1 MTEKRQNE
9 KKEKEKETDGKG
21 GEFMSARSVE
31 APATCQELC

>member
-9 KKEKEKETDGKG
+9 KKEKEKEMDGKEG
-21 GEFMSARSVE
+21 KFMSVKSVK